1 MMWNWFTKML
11 GRDEQPKRKKVL
23 VEIPFEQHRF
33 SMDDFSRSRLK
44 FDADDNQP
52 KMASILWIPS
62 KKWTLAISNLDILG
76 L

>member
-52 KMASILWIPS
+52 QDGVNPVVPEQEVDAGNK
-62 KKWTLAISNLDILG
+62 
-76 L
+76 

>member
-11 GRDEQPKRKKVL
+11 GKDEQQKRKKVL
-23 VEIPFEQHRF
+23 IEIPFEQHRF

-52 KMASILWIPS
+52 QDGINPVEPEQEVD
-62 KKWTLAISNLDILG
+62 TGNQ
-76 L
+76 

>member
-11 GRDEQPKRKKVL
+11 GKDEQQKRKKVL
-23 VEIPFEQHRF
+23 IEIPFEQHRF

-52 KMASILWIPS
+52 QDGINQVEPEQEVDTGNK
-62 KKWTLAISNLDILG
+62 
-76 L
+76 

>member
-11 GRDEQPKRKKVL
+11 GKDEQQKRKKVL
-23 VEIPFEQHRF
+23 IEIPFEQHCF

-52 KMASILWIPS
+52 QDGINPVEPEQEVDTGNK
-62 KKWTLAISNLDILG
+62 
-76 L
+76 

>member
-52 KMASILWIPS
+52 QDSVNPVDPEQEVDAGNK
-62 KKWTLAISNLDILG
+62 
-76 L
+76 

>member
-44 FDADDNQP
+44 FDADDNLPQDGVNP
-52 KMASILWIPS
+52 VDPEQEVDAGNK
-62 KKWTLAISNLDILG
+62 
-76 L
+76 

>member
-44 FDADDNQP
+44 FDAEDNLPQDVVNP
-52 KMASILWIPS
+52 VDPEQEVDAGNK
-62 KKWTLAISNLDILG
+62 
-76 L
+76 

>member
-11 GRDEQPKRKKVL
+11 GKDEQQKRKKVL
-23 VEIPFEQHRF
+23 IEIPFEQHRF

-52 KMASILWIPS
+52 QDGINPVEPEQEVGTGNK
-62 KKWTLAISNLDILG
+62 
-76 L
+76 